1 MLKPFGEHFFDV
13 LEVLLFALALAAGAM
28 GGCTVAGYQIIRDK
42 GQLRR
47 YLIFAYAVIG
57 AFFGGA
63 IYIVASHIYLYAHS
77 TIELLSLSMICGFLG
92 TLVLSATNLSAKFI
106 LRRLGI
112 EVVVDVRRT
121 KREDCDDH
129 RPRD

>member
-1 MLKPFGEHFFDV
+1 MLKPFTEHFFDA

-28 GGCTVAGYQIIRDK
+28 GGCTVAGYQIVRNK
-42 GQLRR
+42 KQFRS
-47 YLIFAYAVIG
+47 YLILAYGIIG

-106 LRRLGI
+106 LHRLGI
-112 EVVVDVRRT
+112 EVVVDVRST
-121 KREDCDDH
+121 KKEDREDGH
-129 RPRD
+129 